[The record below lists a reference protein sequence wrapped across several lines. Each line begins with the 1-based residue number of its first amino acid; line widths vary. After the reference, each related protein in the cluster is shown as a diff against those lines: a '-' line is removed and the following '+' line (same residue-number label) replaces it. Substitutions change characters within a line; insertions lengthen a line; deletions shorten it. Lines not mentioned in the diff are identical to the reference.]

1 MVIVVVIYAI
11 KLVVVVVNLQH
22 NVMHVNQDII
32 LRGRIVLY
40 VLINV

>member
-1 MVIVVVIYAI
+1 MVIVVVIYVI

-22 NVMHVNQDII
+22 NVMHASRDII
-32 LRGRIVLY
+32 LRGKIVLY